1 MEGLMFKNIAT
12 KTFAISAFALA
23 AAVSM
28 AVCAPEAKAE
38 DSVKVGVLNCTVD
51 GGSSYVFGSTKKL
64 RCVYSPSG
72 VKRGDRYAGQINKFG
87 VDLGV
92 TGKAALSWAVFAP
105 TNKVGRGALAG
116 EYVGPAANASVGI
129 GAGANVL
136 IGGSNRTVSLQP
148 LSLQGQ
154 TGLNAAV
161 TVASLQLHA
170 VK

>member
-12 KTFAISAFALA
+12 KTFAISAFAVA
-23 AAVSM
+23 AAFSM
-28 AVCAPEAKAE
+28 AVTAPAAKAE
-38 DSVKVGVLNCTVD
+38 DSVKVGVLNCQVD
-51 GGSSYVFGSTKKL
+51 GGTGFVFGSTKKL

-72 VKRGDRYAGQINKFG
+72 VKRGDRYTGQINKYG

-92 TGKAALSWAVFAP
+92 TGNAVMTWAVFAP
-105 TNKVGRGALAG
+105 TSKVGRGALAG

-136 IGGSNRTVSLQP
+136 IGGSNKTVSLQP

-161 TVASLQLHA
+161 TIASLQLHA